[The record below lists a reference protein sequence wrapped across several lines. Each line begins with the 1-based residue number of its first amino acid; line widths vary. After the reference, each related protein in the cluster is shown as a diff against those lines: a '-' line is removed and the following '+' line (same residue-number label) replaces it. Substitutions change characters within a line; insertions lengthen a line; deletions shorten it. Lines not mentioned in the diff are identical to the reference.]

1 MKIKKTASTLFL
13 IAMLCLG
20 ATKAKAQVNAQL
32 FYDFGS
38 DREFVTLTLEMF
50 KQDKWGNTYFF
61 IDHDFN
67 YDKLGGGKNVAPGGT
82 YLEIAR
88 CLNFWQKSAI
98 KDLSLQV
105 EYNGGITRSYPINH
119 AMLAGVDYFFHSKD
133 FKNTLN
139 LKALY
144 KYIWE
149 NKQSVPMQFT
159 VVWAMNDLF
168 GVKGLM
174 DTNKRLKDAML
185 FNILSYMSD
194 RLLTIGNTTAA
205 LDELYVWLSD
215 NVSVGTTIIEY
226 IRNTLKRVR
235 KKESNLIMASQN
247 LEDFDREGIREL
259 TKPLF
264 AIPPHQFIF
273 NCGSIDKRFYMD
285 LLQLEEA
292 EYNLIRFPQRG
303 VCLFK
308 CGNERYLLE
317 VHAPAYK
324 EALFGTAGGR

>member
-67 YDKLGGGKNVAPGGT
+67 YDQHVKGPNLAPGGT
-82 YLEIAR
+82 YFEIAR

-105 EYNGGITRSYPINH
+105 EYNGGITAAYPINH

-149 NKQSVPMQFT
+149 NEQSVPMQFT

-168 GVKGLM
+168 GVKGLKF
-174 DTNKRLKDAML
+174 DGFADFWWEDHACAKKDGSFEKKSTVFITEPQL
-185 FNILSYMSD
+185 WYNVGQHFGCNNLS
-194 RLLTIGNTTAA
+194 LGTEI
-205 LDELYVWLSD
+205 EL
-215 NVSVGTTIIEY
+215 
-226 IRNTLKRVR
+226 
-235 KKESNLIMASQN
+235 SNN
-247 LEDFDREGIREL
+247 F
-259 TKPLF
+259 
-264 AIPPHQFIF
+264 
-273 NCGSIDKRFYMD
+273 GST
-285 LLQLEEA
+285 
-292 EYNLIRFPQRG
+292 G
-303 VCLFK
+303 GFK
-308 CGNERYLLE
+308 CRPCLGM
-317 VHAPAYK
+317 K
-324 EALFGTAGGR
+324 WDF

>member
-105 EYNGGITRSYPINH
+105 EYNGGITAAYPINH

-149 NKQSVPMQFT
+149 NEQSVPMQFT

-168 GVKGLM
+168 GVKGLKF
-174 DTNKRLKDAML
+174 DGFADFWWEDHAVDFQADGSCKKKSTVFITEPQLWYNVGQH
-185 FNILSYMSD
+185 FGCNNLS
-194 RLLTIGNTTAA
+194 LGTEI
-205 LDELYVWLSD
+205 EL
-215 NVSVGTTIIEY
+215 
-226 IRNTLKRVR
+226 
-235 KKESNLIMASQN
+235 SNN
-247 LEDFDREGIREL
+247 F
-259 TKPLF
+259 
-264 AIPPHQFIF
+264 
-273 NCGSIDKRFYMD
+273 GST
-285 LLQLEEA
+285 
-292 EYNLIRFPQRG
+292 G
-303 VCLFK
+303 GFK
-308 CGNERYLLE
+308 CRPCLGM
-317 VHAPAYK
+317 K
-324 EALFGTAGGR
+324 WDF